1 MKRNRRIVSIAVL
14 LCLLVSLFAFTA
26 CSNEADYTKVDPA
39 KDLFVGNV
47 MQIVAKNLGEQPV
60 SVGSGFVFNKEGW
73 FITNSHVMEDAYYAD
88 AYFEIPNAE
97 LGETV
102 TRLKILQGA
111 VNNPTKDFFI
121 GKIDG
126 YDKISSYYRDFDFS
140 TEYQIDDITFS
151 VGYPNATP
159 FMEIHRGWVCSD
171 VPYFP
176 DKLNGVT
183 YIDSS
188 SYIAPGSSGGVLMNE
203 KLQVI
208 GLTTAHIEIGN
219 AWYDA
224 SVSTYNF
231 MNEIDTVPNYALY
244 NLMELIHGDDKEYIN
259 LFEEI
264 KYDNSYLSS
273 VDKNGCVSFI
283 KINKG
288 EGVNP
293 DNTAY
298 SYEESYLF
306 DSNYYM
312 QLSTDYYWA
321 SGGRRKINLYGY
333 WNPVFGF
340 SSFVYEMKYTYKSGS
355 YYTVKSSKINFSEN
369 IELTLNNY
377 VIDKSYSITITDED
391 ITYAKMQFNSIY
403 KTLMKIWESYGN
415 TIK

>member
-1 MKRNRRIVSIAVL
+1 MKRNRRIISIAVL

-26 CSNEADYTKVDPA
+26 CSNEADYTKVDPT
-39 KDLFVGNV
+39 KDLFVGNI
-47 MQIVAKNLGEQPV
+47 MQIVVKNLGEQPV

-97 LGETV
+97 IGETV

-111 VNNPTKDFFI
+111 VNKPNKDIFI

-126 YDKISSYYRDFDFS
+126 YDKIASYYREFEFT
-140 TEYQIDDITFS
+140 TEYQSDDITFS
-151 VGYPNATP
+151 IGYPNATP
-159 FMEIHRGWVCSD
+159 FMGIQRGSVISD

-183 YIDSS
+183 YIDSTS
-188 SYIAPGSSGGVLMNE
+188 SIAPGSSGGVLMND

-208 GLTTAHIEIGN
+208 GLTTARIQVEN
-219 AWYDA
+219 AWYNA
-224 SVSTYNF
+224 SVATYNF
-231 MNEIDTVPNYALY
+231 INEIDAVPNFALY

-259 LFEEI
+259 LFEQI

-283 KINKG
+283 KTNKG
-288 EGVNP
+288 EGVNS
-293 DNTAY
+293 DNIAY
-298 SYEESYLF
+298 SFEETYLF
-306 DSNYYM
+306 DSDYYI

-321 SGGRRKINLYGY
+321 GGGRRQIRLYGY

-340 SSFVYEMKYTYKSGS
+340 SSFVYEFKYTYNSGR
-355 YYTVKSSKINFSEN
+355 YYTVKSSKINYSEN

-377 VIDKSYSITITDED
+377 VTDSSYSYTITDEN
-391 ITYAKMQFNSIY
+391 IAYVKLQFNYIY
-403 KTLMKIWESYGN
+403 ETLMKVWESYGN